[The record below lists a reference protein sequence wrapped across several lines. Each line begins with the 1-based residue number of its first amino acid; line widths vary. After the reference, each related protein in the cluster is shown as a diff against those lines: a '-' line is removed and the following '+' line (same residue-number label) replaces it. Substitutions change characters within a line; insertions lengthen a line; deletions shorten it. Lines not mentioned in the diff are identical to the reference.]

1 MTDSDQP
8 VQNRTRQPKTDLDS
22 RTFKD
27 GAIYLYRR
35 ADYKKPTWFCRI
47 KVTGAK
53 GYVHAST
60 KTTDEH
66 AAYKFADDLYLKSLA
81 KVHSGQDIQ
90 SKRVSAA
97 LKDFIEFITKNEKP
111 SQSRVIKL
119 SVVNGWDGFFG
130 NKRLKEIT
138 TATLVEMNQWM
149 SDKSIE
155 RQIQHNKTQQEKYEK
170 LQRLEAFRPSRN
182 RKNARTIQPPVPNQV
197 KPLSPNTIKR
207 ITNYQRQFFN
217 WCVERAYLD
226 IAPKFPKVRAIENRR
241 PHFENADWSKL
252 VRHLR
257 EFIKHDNPSVVRD
270 RQMLRD
276 YVLIVANTGLRVGEA
291 RNLKWRDLREIPK
304 GEGNEAPDIA
314 LSVKG
319 KTGVHEV
326 VARTSEVKDY
336 FKRLLELRSLELQAD
351 ETSKKTKPT
360 SDDYVFC
367 NRDGSPV
374 GSFKKSFESL
384 LKSAGVETDSHG
396 NKRTIY
402 SLRHTYATF
411 RLQEGVHQFILA
423 KNMGTSTA
431 MLEKHYGHTS
441 NVTSAAELTKGGTF
455 KTGKKAKAV
464 DWV

>member
-1 MTDSDQP
+1 MTDTDQP
-8 VQNRTRQPKTDLDS
+8 VPNRTRQPKTDLDS

-35 ADYKKPTWFCRI
+35 ADYIKPTWFCRI

-60 KTTDEH
+60 KSTDEH
-66 AAYKFADDLYLKSLA
+66 AAYKFADDLFLRSLA

-97 LKDFIEFITKNEKP
+97 LKEFIGFIEKNEKP

-149 SDKSIE
+149 SDKSID
-155 RQIQHNKTQQEKYEK
+155 RQIQHNKDQQQKYEK

-226 IAPKFPKVRAIENRR
+226 VAPKFPKVRAIENRR
-241 PHFENADWSKL
+241 PHFDDADWARL
-252 VRHLR
+252 TRHLR
-257 EFIKHDNPSVVRD
+257 EFIKHENPSVVRD
-270 RQMLRD
+270 RKMLRD
-276 YVLIVANTGLRVGEA
+276 YVLIIANTGLRVGEA

-304 GEGNEAPDIA
+304 TDGNGEPDIV

-319 KTGVHEV
+319 KTGVREV
-326 VARTSEVKDY
+326 VARTSDVKEY
-336 FKRLLELRSLELQAD
+336 FKRLLDLRSEELQAD
-351 ETSKKTKPT
+351 DSSKKTKPAT
-360 SDDYVFC
+360 DDYVFC

-402 SLRHTYATF
+402 SLRHTYATY

-423 KNMGTSTA
+423 KNMGTSIA

-441 NVTSAAELTKGGTF
+441 NVTSAAELTKMGTF
-455 KTGKKAKAV
+455 KKGKKAKAV

>member
-1 MTDSDQP
+1 MTDTDQP
-8 VQNRTRQPKTDLDS
+8 VPNRTRQPKTDLDS

-66 AAYKFADDLYLKSLA
+66 AAYKFADDLFLRSLA

-90 SKRVSAA
+90 SKRVAIA
-97 LKDFIEFITKNEKP
+97 LREFIGFIEKNEKP

-138 TATLVEMNQWM
+138 TATLVEMNQWI
-149 SDKSIE
+149 SDKSID
-155 RQIQHNKTQQEKYEK
+155 RQIQHNNDQQQKYEK

-182 RKNARTIQPPVPNQV
+182 RKNARTIKPPAPNPV

-241 PHFENADWSKL
+241 PHFDDADWGKL

-270 RQMLRD
+270 RKMLRD
-276 YVLIVANTGLRVGEA
+276 YVLIVSNTGLRVGEA

-304 GEGNEAPDIA
+304 AESNEAPDIA

-319 KTGVHEV
+319 KTGVREV
-326 VARTSEVKDY
+326 VATKSEVKTY
-336 FKRLLELRSLELQAD
+336 FKRLLELRSEELQGD
-351 ETSKKTKPT
+351 ESTKKTKP
-360 SDDYVFC
+360 DGNDYVFC
-367 NRDGSPV
+367 NRDGTPV

-384 LKSAGVETDSHG
+384 LKAAGVETDSHG

-423 KNMGTSTA
+423 KNMGTSIA

-441 NVTSAAELTKGGTF
+441 NVASAAELTKGGTF
-455 KTGKKAKAV
+455 RSGKKAKAV
-464 DWV
+464 DWL